1 MAGGLRRFDA
11 FAKTRKDLQK
21 KSALGGLITLVAT
34 TSAGILFLT
43 QIILYIR
50 GDTQHSLRLAI
61 SKSIPITP
69 LEMDDRKRPASSK
82 IMDRIGKIPLS
93 VHVTFPHV
101 ECRRLDFIHDG
112 ASLAN
117 GELAHVHKE
126 HSIRLRTPTSSEMAQ
141 VFKNNNN
148 LMKQHKVADGCTVF
162 GQLRIPI
169 VAGTLAISLSRMG
182 WAEATQIITLRR
194 VTQEDASGSSLNEAL
209 HKFNVSHYIHYVRF
223 GAPYSVDAAQ
233 PMENRFT
240 AIENM
245 YGGIALDQIQVKL
258 VPTLVNNFLSTS
270 RYYQMSV
277 VDHQVQPQT
286 LVAHGVPHLPGLL
299 VAYDFNPLAVHHT
312 DGRDNIL
319 VFLSSLISI
328 VGGVFVTVSLLTGC
342 LVHSAKAV
350 AKKID

>member
-1 MAGGLRRFDA
+1 
-11 FAKTRKDLQK
+11 
-21 KSALGGLITLVAT
+21 
-34 TSAGILFLT
+34 
-43 QIILYIR
+43 
-50 GDTQHSLRLAI
+50 
-61 SKSIPITP
+61 
-69 LEMDDRKRPASSK
+69 
-82 IMDRIGKIPLS
+82 MDRIGKIPLS

-148 LMKQHKVADGCTVF
+148 KNNMMKQYKLSDGCTVF

-182 WAEATQIITLRR
+182 WSEATQIITLRR
-194 VTQEDASGSSLNEAL
+194 AQEDTSRLNEAL
-209 HKFNVSHYIHYVRF
+209 HRFNVSHYIHYVRF
-223 GAPYSVDAAQ
+223 GAPYTWGGSIDAQ
-233 PMENRFT
+233 PMENRFH
-240 AIENM
+240 AIENN

-258 VPTLVNNFLSTS
+258 VPTHVNNFLSTS
-270 RYYQMSV
+270 RYFQMSV